1 MWSNNAIVS
10 SAAFMIETC
19 RNDDA
24 LGNSRLVPNT
34 ETQELKHCDTKNLRL
49 LLAAV
54 YLVNTQQ
61 QRLDKIEHDLIRTC
75 SYHSIISTIR
85 YLLTSKKQESRRK
98 LWRQNMA
105 PILCC
110 QKLQARSRKTWEYCT
125 NPKMFTSQV
134 RARIRRP
141 ASCKCDQLIN
151 FMPRSWGNEKH
162 EHFEENERN
171 CY

>member
-54 YLVNTQQ
+54 YLVKAQQ
-61 QRLDKIEHDLIRTC
+61 ERLDKIEHDLIRTC
-75 SYHSIISTIR
+75 SYHSKISPIR
-85 YLLTSKKQESRRK
+85 YLLTSKKQDSRRK
-98 LWRQNMA
+98 L
-105 PILCC
+105 
-110 QKLQARSRKTWEYCT
+110 
-125 NPKMFTSQV
+125 
-134 RARIRRP
+134 
-141 ASCKCDQLIN
+141 
-151 FMPRSWGNEKH
+151 
-162 EHFEENERN
+162 
-171 CY
+171 